1 MLDEGN
7 MIHMVEKLVS
17 KIVILMT
24 SNVGTKLKEFGAG
37 IGFSS
42 KTKEDNKDDE
52 MKSVLK
58 KS

>member
-1 MLDEGN
+1 MLEQ
-7 MIHMVEKLVS
+7 KLQ
-17 KIVILMT
+17 
-24 SNVGTKLKEFGAG
+24 KEFGAG

-42 KTKEDNKDDE
+42 KKKEDNKDDE